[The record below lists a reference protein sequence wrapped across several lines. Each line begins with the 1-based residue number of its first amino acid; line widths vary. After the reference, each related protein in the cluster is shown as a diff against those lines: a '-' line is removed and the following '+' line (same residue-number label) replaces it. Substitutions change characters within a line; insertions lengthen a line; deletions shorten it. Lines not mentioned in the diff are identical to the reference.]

1 MTRLVVLGKA
11 KVISYKDLE
20 EAQAKRT
27 IKEKATASKGK
38 RGCKR
43 KSSVPEVQA
52 EAEAEA
58 ETKAGLSMPKDKVVW
73 MSKVEL
79 AKALIA
85 LWRALVARMY

>member
-52 EAEAEA
+52 EAEAE
-58 ETKAGLSMPKDKVVW
+58 TKAGLSMPKDKVVW

-85 LWRALVARMY
+85 LWRALVARIY